1 MIQSDW
7 QDILTNFIYTN
18 LPALMNPDSRI
29 IVSSTSLP
37 NVPNTNTIVVTPEIL
52 AGLQAYVLNNFDNLR
67 LPSDIQ
73 DVVRNF
79 FSVNTS
85 LEDNT
90 LL

>member
-29 IVSSTSLP
+29 VVSSTSLP

-52 AGLQAYVLNNFDNLR
+52 IGLQAYVLNNFDNLR

-73 DVVRNF
+73 DVVKNF

>member
-52 AGLQAYVLNNFDNLR
+52 IGLQAYVLNNFDNLR

>member
-52 AGLQAYVLNNFDNLR
+52 IGLQAYVLNNFDNLR

-73 DVVRNF
+73 DVVKNF

>member
-1 MIQSDW
+1 
-7 QDILTNFIYTN
+7 
-18 LPALMNPDSRI
+18 MNPDSRI
-29 IVSSTSLP
+29 VVSSTSLP

-52 AGLQAYVLNNFDNLR
+52 IGLQAYVLNNFDNLR

-73 DVVRNF
+73 DVVKIF

>member
-52 AGLQAYVLNNFDNLR
+52 TGLQAYVLNNFDNLR